1 MLTGYT
7 FPPARVRATVDRL
20 TSRCLAVCRKGT
32 IMKAVGK
39 LLLSAFVGL
48 CMLQAASAQDRDYD
62 HEHDRI
68 TRIEPGMLIAV
79 RTNDTIDVEHRDNRV
94 YSGVVDQDVRGSNGR
109 LAIPR
114 GSGVE
119 LIVRT
124 APDNDLLID
133 IDSVTVNGVRY
144 AVKTEPNR
152 QESRRDDSV
161 VGAIVGAIQ
170 GGDARGRAVRIPR
183 DSLLTFRIQR
193 PLEMGVA
200 DRGIDR
206 DGHHYHDWYDDHD
219 R

>member
-1 MLTGYT
+1 MS
-7 FPPARVRATVDRL
+7 A
-20 TSRCLAVCRKGT
+20 AVT
-32 IMKAVGK
+32 A
-39 LLLSAFVGL
+39 
-48 CMLQAASAQDRDYD
+48 
-62 HEHDRI
+62 
-68 TRIEPGMLIAV
+68 
-79 RTNDTIDVEHRDNRV
+79 
-94 YSGVVDQDVRGSNGR
+94 
-109 LAIPR
+109 
-114 GSGVE
+114 SGVE